1 MAALTFLDPY
11 QASKILSGVIPANKV
26 KRPNWLQSYFG
37 NVSTTEKDTVNFDY
51 EFTAKNT
58 MGMFVLP
65 EVDVTPITL
74 NEFGTKELRFSYS
87 KEGLNSPDYEEISV
101 RQLGQQFGTLDV
113 MGNEV
118 ANIRNK
124 LALSEQRFE
133 NLFELVSSQILIY
146 GGYEA
151 ASEKHP
157 KIRYSFGRN
166 VISLPINVDADLVPS
181 VNLTTTAVTAP
192 WDSSQVIMP
201 VIPTG
206 TIATGSS
213 LTSGAKAWSTA
224 NIDAKTATPIKD
236 LVKMYE
242 TAKFRAGTDV
252 CLMSAN
258 AYEAFNYDLNKNYA
272 NSASITTDLIL
283 RSQLDIL
290 PRVKDVQGLTYKR
303 SFPLGNGELI
313 DIYVYDAFYHT
324 RSAGTST
331 KYVPDG
337 FVVMIPPAENGV
349 KVYGRIKH
357 PRANYAAMPRWINY
371 WEDPKTGKR
380 EWEVHTNFLM
390 GHTDIDSVVSWK
402 VL

>member
-1 MAALTFLDPY
+1 MALTFLDPY

-37 NVSTTEKDTVNFDY
+37 NVSTTEKDTVNFDV

-65 EVDVTPITL
+65 EVDATPITL
-74 NEFGTKELRFSYS
+74 NEFGTKELRFSYA
-87 KEGLNSPDYEEISV
+87 KEGLNSPDYEEINV

-166 VISLPINVDADLVPS
+166 VITTAAGLTSGDLIPS
-181 VNLTTTAVTAP
+181 VNLTTTAVVAP
-192 WDSSQVIMP
+192 WDSTQSIMP
-201 VIPTG
+201 VL
-206 TIATGSS
+206 ATAGSY
-213 LTSGAKAWSTA
+213 TSGQKAWSGA
-224 NIDAKTATPIKD
+224 NITAKTATPVKD

-242 TAKFRAGTDV
+242 TAKFRAGTAV
-252 CLMSAN
+252 CLMSGD
-258 AYEAFNYDLNKNYA
+258 AYEAFNLDLITNYKD
-272 NSASITTDLIL
+272 SSVTTIDVIL
-283 RSQLDIL
+283 RSQQDIL

-337 FVVMIPPAENGV
+337 FVVLIPPAENGV

-371 WEDPKTGKR
+371 WEEPKTGKR

>member
-1 MAALTFLDPY
+1 MALTFLDPY

-26 KRPNWLQSYFG
+26 KRPNWLQSYFS
-37 NVSTTEKDTVNFDY
+37 NVSSTEKDTVNFDV

-65 EVDVTPITL
+65 ESDVTPITL
-74 NEFGTKELRFSYS
+74 NEFGTKELRFSYA
-87 KEGLNSPDYEEISV
+87 KEGLNSPDYEEINV

-113 MGNEV
+113 MGNEA
-118 ANIRNK
+118 ANLRSK

-133 NLFELVSSQILIY
+133 NLFELTATNILLY
-146 GGYEA
+146 GGYQA

-157 KIRYSFGRN
+157 TIRYDFGRT
-166 VISLPINVDADLVPS
+166 VIKTSAGINGDLIPS
-181 VNLTTTAVTAP
+181 INLTTTAVTAP

-201 VIPTG
+201 VIATGNDATG
-206 TIATGSS
+206 TSI
-213 LTSGAKAWSTA
+213 TSGSKAWSNS
-224 NIDAKTATPIKD
+224 NITAKTATPIKD

-242 TAKFRAGTDV
+242 TAKFRAGTSV
-252 CLMSAN
+252 CLMSSD
-258 AYEAFNYDLNKNYA
+258 AYEGFNFDLITNYKD
-272 NSASITTDLIL
+272 SSVTTLDVIL
-283 RSQLDIL
+283 RSQQDIL

-313 DIYVYDAFYHT
+313 DIYVYDGFYHT
-324 RSAGTST
+324 RTTGAAT
-331 KYVPDG
+331 KYVPNG
-337 FVVMIPPAENGV
+337 FVVLIPPADNGV

-371 WEDPKTGKR
+371 WEDIKTGKR
-380 EWEVHTNFLM
+380 EWEIHTNFLM

>member
-1 MAALTFLDPY
+1 MALTFLDPY

-26 KRPNWLQSYFG
+26 KRPNWLQSYFS
-37 NVSTTEKDTVNFDY
+37 NVSSTEKDTVNFDV

-65 EVDVTPITL
+65 ESDVTPITL
-74 NEFGTKELRFSYS
+74 NEFGTKELRFSYA
-87 KEGLNSPDYEEISV
+87 KEGLNSPDYEEINV

-113 MGNEV
+113 MGNEA
-118 ANIRNK
+118 ANLRSK

-133 NLFELVSSQILIY
+133 NLFELTATNILLY
-146 GGYEA
+146 GGYQA

-157 KIRYSFGRN
+157 TIRYDFGRT
-166 VISLPINVDADLVPS
+166 VIKTSANLDAMDLVPS

-192 WDSSQVIMP
+192 WDSTQSIMP
-201 VIPTG
+201 VLTG
-206 TIATGSS
+206 TYSDGRKS
-213 LTSGAKAWSTA
+213 WSNS
-224 NIDAKTATPIKD
+224 NITAKTATPIKD

-242 TAKFRAGTDV
+242 TAKFRAGTSV
-252 CLMSAN
+252 CLMSSD
-258 AYEAFNYDLNKNYA
+258 AYEGFNFDLITNYKD
-272 NSASITTDLIL
+272 SSVTTLDVIL
-283 RSQLDIL
+283 RSQQDIL

-324 RSAGTST
+324 RTSGVAT
-331 KYVPDG
+331 KYVPNG
-337 FVVMIPPAENGV
+337 FVVLIPPADNGV

-371 WEDPKTGKR
+371 WEEPKTGKR
-380 EWEVHTNFLM
+380 EWEIHTNFLM

>member
-1 MAALTFLDPY
+1 MALTLTFLDPY

-26 KRPNWLQSYFG
+26 KRPNWLQSYFS
-37 NVSTTEKDTVNFDY
+37 NVSSTEKDTVNFDV

-65 EVDVTPITL
+65 ESDVTPITL
-74 NEFGTKELRFSYS
+74 NEFGTKELRFSYA
-87 KEGLNSPDYEEISV
+87 KEGLNSPDYEEINV

-113 MGNEV
+113 MGNEA
-118 ANIRNK
+118 ANLRSK

-133 NLFELVSSQILIY
+133 NLFELTATNILLY
-146 GGYEA
+146 GGYQA

-157 KIRYSFGRN
+157 TIRYDFGRT
-166 VISLPINVDADLVPS
+166 VIKTSANLDAMDLVPS

-192 WDSSQVIMP
+192 WDSTQSIMP
-201 VIPTG
+201 VLTG
-206 TIATGSS
+206 TYSDGRKS
-213 LTSGAKAWSTA
+213 WSNS
-224 NIDAKTATPIKD
+224 NITAKTATPIKD

-242 TAKFRAGTDV
+242 TAKFRAGTSV
-252 CLMSAN
+252 CLMSSD
-258 AYEAFNYDLNKNYA
+258 AYEGFNFDLITNYKD
-272 NSASITTDLIL
+272 SSVTTLDVIL
-283 RSQLDIL
+283 RSQQDIL

-324 RSAGTST
+324 RTSGVAT
-331 KYVPDG
+331 KYVPNG
-337 FVVMIPPAENGV
+337 FVVLIPPADNGV

-371 WEDPKTGKR
+371 WEEPKTGKR
-380 EWEVHTNFLM
+380 EWEIHTNFLM

>member
-1 MAALTFLDPY
+1 MAAVFLDPY

-26 KRPNWLQSYFG
+26 KRPNWLQSYFS
-37 NVSTTEKDTVNFDY
+37 NVSSTEKDTVNFDV

-65 EVDVTPITL
+65 ESDVTPITL
-74 NEFGTKELRFSYS
+74 NEFGTKELRFSYA
-87 KEGLNSPDYEEISV
+87 KEGLNSPDYEEINV

-113 MGNEV
+113 MGNEA
-118 ANIRNK
+118 ANLRSK

-133 NLFELVSSQILIY
+133 NLFELTATNILLY
-146 GGYEA
+146 GGYQA

-157 KIRYSFGRN
+157 TIRYDFGRT
-166 VISLPINVDADLVPS
+166 VIRTSANLDALDLVPS

-192 WDSSQVIMP
+192 WDSTQSIMP
-201 VIPTG
+201 VLTG
-206 TIATGSS
+206 TYSDGRKS
-213 LTSGAKAWSTA
+213 WSNS
-224 NIDAKTATPIKD
+224 NITAKTATPIKD

-242 TAKFRAGTDV
+242 TAKFRAGTSV
-252 CLMSAN
+252 CLMSSD
-258 AYEAFNYDLNKNYA
+258 AYEAFNFDLITNYKD
-272 NSASITTDLIL
+272 SSVTTLDVIL
-283 RSQLDIL
+283 RSQQDIL

-313 DIYVYDAFYHT
+313 DIYVYDGFYHT
-324 RSAGTST
+324 RNTGVAT
-331 KYVPDG
+331 KYVPNG
-337 FVVMIPPAENGV
+337 FVVLIPPADNGV

-371 WEDPKTGKR
+371 WEEPKTGKR